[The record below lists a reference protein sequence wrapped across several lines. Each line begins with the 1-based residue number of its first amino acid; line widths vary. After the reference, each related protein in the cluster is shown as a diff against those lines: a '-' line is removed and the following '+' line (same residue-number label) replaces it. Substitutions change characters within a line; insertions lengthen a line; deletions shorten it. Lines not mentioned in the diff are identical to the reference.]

1 MGSVS
6 RFIEKKLRLKV
17 NTEKSAIGRPWER
30 KYLGFCM
37 TNSRKNPKI
46 RIHWKTIKRFK
57 ERIREIT
64 ARRRGRSLSQVIG
77 ELKVFMNGSM
87 SANDSWH

>member
-1 MGSVS
+1 MLDGTYIPMAV
-6 RFIEKKLRLKV
+6 R
-17 NTEKSAIGRPWER
+17 RPWDR

-57 ERIREIT
+57 KRGREIT
-64 ARRRGRSLSQVIG
+64 VRRRGRSLSQVIG
-77 ELKVFMNGSM
+77 ELKQFMNDWWKYYRITESF
-87 SANDSWH
+87 NR